1 MSRYTTQKPVNKPLE
16 LTHVLIL
23 LFMIGLLIFFA
34 NAFLTKI
41 KKLDTANTEEI
52 NQIHNSNKM
61 VPGGIVIQADNAGH
75 FRGTVF
81 INGYPM
87 PFVIDTGATSTV
99 IPLKMAAAAGL
110 PFGRL
115 IPVDTAGGRVFD
127 QSTRLDSLKIGTGE
141 IRNLS
146 ASINQHLDEVLV
158 GMSTLKY
165 FHMTQ
170 ESNILTLVLTP
181 YREKVSQIESNL
193 AASQPIEPTQ
203 PVQITQP
210 LRQVQRPIHQAPEP
224 VLDTYQSST
233 RTTWKKSVSCGS
245 SGCKTSYR

>member
-1 MSRYTTQKPVNKPLE
+1 MSRYTTQKPANKPLG
-16 LTHVLIL
+16 LIHVLIL

-41 KKLDTANTEEI
+41 KKLDTATTEEI

-61 VPGGIVIQADNAGH
+61 IPGGIVIQADNAGH

-87 PFVIDTGATSTV
+87 PFVIDTGATTTV
-99 IPLKMAAAAGL
+99 IPVKMAAAAGL
-110 PFGRL
+110 PFGRSV
-115 IPVDTAGGRVFD
+115 PVDTAGGRVFD
-127 QSTRLDSLKIGTGE
+127 QATRLDSLKIGTGE

-170 ESNILTLVLTP
+170 ESNTLTLVLTP
-181 YREKVSQIESNL
+181 YRDQVSQIESNL
-193 AASQPIEPTQ
+193 TASQPIQQIQ
-203 PVQITQP
+203 PVQVTQP
-210 LRQVQRPIHQAPEP
+210 LRAPQAPNYQAAAP
-224 VLDTYQSST
+224 IPDTYRPT
-233 RTTWKKSVSCGS
+233 ARTTWKKSVSCGS
-245 SGCKTSYR
+245 SGCKTSYK